1 MSLKDHVNKDIE
13 EKIMWKTY
21 IMYYNVCACV
31 L

>member
-13 EKIMWKTY
+13 EKIMWKT
-21 IMYYNVCACV
+21 MYYNVCACV